1 MKNKSKI
8 IIRLSTLSLIV
19 LCLWLLVGCKPSVS
33 VFNKDGWSIE
43 TDAKK
48 EALTI
53 SHENLGPLLK
63 NIQLA
68 LKKDEG
74 LFTLSKWA
82 VKSTKDG
89 LTLTTKEPESA
100 TWKFEASE
108 GKLDI
113 SCSAANALLLGVL
126 PAAENR
132 IPARTE
138 SQDNGILYTSLGF
151 VSSRNIRCLFD
162 RETDTLIQFS
172 EPSSLKRNPSDAK
185 LMDAAIP
192 AAEGARISL
201 VSDYYLKVLGLND
214 YKPIPK
220 RFKTAP
226 VGWCSWYCYYMGTTE
241 ADMVTETDALAKYL
255 KPYGLEI
262 VQLDACYTLGHDA
275 NYLVWTPKTFPKGG
289 KWVFDYIK
297 SKGLKPGLWVN
308 IYGSNYAKAEIADK
322 YPENFYLRDKNGKLH
337 AACCTGDD
345 TEVDLDYSNPEVIEK
360 HLKPM
365 FKIFKEDWG
374 LAYLKDAGWG
384 EWMDY
389 YDQNRERAFNPSKGS
404 REAYLDAQ
412 IALRETLGGDVY
424 IDGCAMHEVG
434 FCLGVFDGSR
444 TGGDDRAVWYPERKG
459 DISMQIFFNSLFG
472 ANYLNNIIW
481 FCDPDTVMVR
491 NPLTMDEAR
500 TIVSAIALTGQL
512 YMASDFMARLPQR
525 RLDLYRKTMPTTPIV
540 PVDLY
545 PYKIKSNK
553 KNDIVWCCPEVKE
566 YPGAIDLKVNA
577 ESGVYDVVAAF
588 NWADKEEVRTIDL
601 GNDLGLETGKDYLIF
616 DFWNQ
621 KLKEI
626 TRDKIESSIP
636 GHGTCV
642 YVVRPVLE
650 RPQLLATSRHITGAV
665 SIKKLDWDSSKSIL
679 SGVSETVEE
688 APYSIFFHV
697 PVGKAVSKVD
707 ADAEIFFYKVT
718 DNVLEV
724 KFSGYPG
731 KEGLRTINWKIEF

>member
-1 MKNKSKI
+1 MKNRSKSI
-8 IIRLSTLSLIV
+8 IYLFASCLLV
-19 LCLWLLVGCKPSVS
+19 LYLWLLVGCKPAVS
-33 VFNKDGWSIE
+33 VFSKHGWSIE
-43 TDAKK
+43 TDTKK

-53 SHENLGPLLK
+53 SQENLGPLLK

-74 LFTLSKWA
+74 LSTLSKWA
-82 VKSTKDG
+82 VKSGKDV
-89 LTLTTKEPESA
+89 LTLTTKSPEST
-100 TWKFEASE
+100 TWRFEASKE
-108 GKLDI
+108 ELDI
-113 SCSAANALLLGVL
+113 SCSVGNSLLLGAA

-151 VSSRNIRCLFD
+151 VSSKNIRCLFD

-172 EPSSLKRNPSDAK
+172 EQTSLMRNPSDAK

-192 AAEGARISL
+192 AAEGIEISL

-255 KPYGLEI
+255 KPYGLEV

-275 NYLVWTPKTFPKGG
+275 NYLLWTPKTFPKGG

-308 IYGSNYAKAEIADK
+308 IYGSNYAKAEMADK
-322 YPENFYLRDKNGKLH
+322 YPENFYLRDKNGKLSP
-337 AACCTGDD
+337 ACCTGDD
-345 TEVDLDYSNPEVIEK
+345 TEVRLDYSNPEVIEK
-360 HLKPM
+360 HLRPM

-384 EWMDY
+384 TWMDY
-389 YDQNRERAFNPSKGS
+389 YDENRERAFNPAKAS

-412 IALRETLGGDVY
+412 IALRETLGDDVY
-424 IDGCAMHEVG
+424 INGCAMHEVG

-459 DISMQIFFNSLFG
+459 ELSMQIFFHSLFG

-500 TIVSAIALTGQL
+500 TIVSSIALTGQL

-540 PVDLY
+540 PIDLY

-553 KNDIVWCCPEVKE
+553 KNDVVWCCPEVKE
-566 YPGAIDLKVNA
+566 YPRAIDLKVSA
-577 ESGVYDVVAAF
+577 ESGAYDVVAVF
-588 NWADKEEVRTIDL
+588 NWADREEVKTIDL
-601 GNDLGLETGKDYLIF
+601 ANDLGLETGKDYLVF

-621 KLKEI
+621 RLKEI
-626 TRDKIESSIP
+626 TRDKVESSIP
-636 GHGTCV
+636 AHGTGV

-665 SIKKLDWDSSKSIL
+665 CIKKLDWDSSKSIL

-688 APYSIFFHV
+688 APYSIFVHV
-697 PVGKAVSKVD
+697 PAGKAVSKVD
-707 ADAEIFFYKVT
+707 ADAEILFHKVT

-724 KFSGYPG
+724 KFSAYPG

>member
-8 IIRLSTLSLIV
+8 IIRSSNLSLII
-19 LCLWLLVGCKPSVS
+19 LFLWLLVGCKPAVS

-43 TDAKK
+43 ADTKK

-53 SHENLGPLLK
+53 SYENLGPLLK

-74 LFTLSKWA
+74 ISTLSKWA
-82 VKSTKDG
+82 AKSKKDV
-89 LTLTTKEPESA
+89 LTLTSKEPEST
-100 TWKFEASE
+100 TWKFEASKE
-108 GKLDI
+108 KLDI
-113 SCSAANALLLGVL
+113 SCSVGNALLLGAA

-151 VSSRNIRCLFD
+151 VSSGNIRCLFD
-162 RETDTLIQFS
+162 RETDMLVQFS
-172 EPSSLKRNPSDAK
+172 EQSSLKRNPSDAM
-185 LMDAAIP
+185 LMDVAIP
-192 AAEGARISL
+192 AGEGAEISL
-201 VSDYYLKVLGLND
+201 VPDYYLKVLGLND

-226 VGWCSWYCYYMGTTE
+226 VGWCSWYCYYMGTMET
-241 ADMVTETDALAKYL
+241 DMVTETDALARYL
-255 KPYGLEI
+255 KPYGLEV
-262 VQLDACYTLGHDA
+262 VQLDACYTLGNDA
-275 NYLVWTPKTFPKGG
+275 SYLVWTPKTFPKGG

-297 SKGLKPGLWVN
+297 SKGLKPGLWIN
-308 IYGSNYAKAEIADK
+308 IYGSNYAKAEMANK
-322 YPENFYLRDKNGKLH
+322 YPENFYLRDKNGKLSP
-337 AACCTGDD
+337 ACCTGDD
-345 TEVDLDYSNPEVIEK
+345 TEVKLDYSNPEVIEK

-365 FKIFKEDWG
+365 FKILKEDWG

-412 IALRETLGGDVY
+412 IALRETLGGKVY
-424 IDGCAMHEVG
+424 IDGCAMHEIG
-434 FCLGVFDGSR
+434 FCLGVFDSSR
-444 TGGDDRAVWYPERKG
+444 TGGDDRAVWYPERRDG
-459 DISMQIFFNSLFG
+459 TSMQTFFNSLFG
-472 ANYLNNIIW
+472 ANYLNNIVW

-540 PVDLY
+540 PIDLY
-545 PYKIKSNK
+545 PYKIKFNK
-553 KNDIVWCCPEVKE
+553 RNGVVWCCPQVKE
-566 YPGAIDLKVNA
+566 YPRAIDLKVSA
-577 ESGVYDVVAAF
+577 ESGVYDVVAVF
-588 NWADKEEVRTIDL
+588 NWADKEEVKTIDL
-601 GNDLGLETGKDYLIF
+601 ANDLGLEIGKDYLIF
-616 DFWNQ
+616 DFWDQ

-626 TRDKIESSIP
+626 TKDKIESSIP
-636 GHGTCV
+636 GHGACV
-642 YVVRPVLE
+642 YVVKPVLE

-665 SIKKLDWDSSKSIL
+665 SIKKVDWDSSKSIL

-688 APYSIFFHV
+688 APYSIFIHV
-697 PVGKAVSKVD
+697 PAGKAVSKVD
-707 ADAEIFFYKVT
+707 ADAEMLFYKMT

-724 KFSGYPG
+724 KFAGYPG